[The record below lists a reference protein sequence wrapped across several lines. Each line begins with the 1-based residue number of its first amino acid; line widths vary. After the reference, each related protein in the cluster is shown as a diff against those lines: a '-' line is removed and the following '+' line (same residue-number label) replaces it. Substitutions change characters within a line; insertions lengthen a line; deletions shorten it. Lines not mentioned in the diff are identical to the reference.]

1 MSISLEK
8 FVGYRM
14 DCTKETLDE
23 DGKMEYESFDK
34 FTFEYDA
41 KHYFEKHTEEKW
53 KYDKLKKLDFVFQ
66 DEIIDLWY
74 QEQKS
79 NFFSFIQDGMN
90 GLYSWLVYIENIECP
105 EFFDTF
111 EEDEEKNK
119 SLSLTH
125 EIPKDIE
132 KKMKIIYEIIFD
144 STIEE
149 ASKKEVKYQEMK
161 HFV

>member
-41 KHYFEKHTEEKW
+41 KHYFEKHPEEKW
-53 KYDKLKKLDFVFQ
+53 KYDKLKELDFVFQ

-79 NFFSFIQDGMN
+79 NFFSK
-90 GLYSWLVYIENIECP
+90 P
-105 EFFDTF
+105 
-111 EEDEEKNK
+111 
-119 SLSLTH
+119 
-125 EIPKDIE
+125 
-132 KKMKIIYEIIFD
+132 KKMNLSGGIWGRMVIILLYL
-144 STIEE
+144 TL
-149 ASKKEVKYQEMK
+149 M
-161 HFV
+161 

>member
-8 FVGYRM
+8 FTGYRM

-23 DGKMEYESFDK
+23 DGEMNFEDYDK
-34 FTFEYDA
+34 FIFGYDA
-41 KHYFEKHTEEKW
+41 KHYVESHPEEKW
-53 KYDKLKKLDFVFQ
+53 KYEKLKELGFVFQ
-66 DEIIDLWY
+66 DEIIDSWY
-74 QEQKS
+74 QKQKS

-111 EEDEEKNK
+111 EEDVAKNIA
-119 SLSLTH
+119 LSLTH
-125 EIPKDIE
+125 EVPKDIE
-132 KKMKIIYEIIFD
+132 EKMKRIYEIIFD

-149 ASKKEVKYQEMK
+149 ASKKRIDYQEMK

>member
-8 FVGYRM
+8 FMGYRM
-14 DCTKETLDE
+14 DCTQETLNENGEMNFE
-23 DGKMEYESFDK
+23 DYEQ
-34 FTFEYDA
+34 FTDDYDA
-41 KHYFEKHTEEKW
+41 KLYLEQHPEEKW
-53 KYDKLKKLDFVFQ
+53 KFEKLKELGIVFQ
-66 DEIIDLWY
+66 GDIMRPWY
-74 QEQKS
+74 QTPKN

-111 EEDEEKNK
+111 EEDVEKNIA
-119 SLSLTH
+119 LSLTH
-125 EIPKDIE
+125 KVPKDIE
-132 KKMKIIYEIIFD
+132 EKMKRIYEIIFD

-149 ASKKEVKYQEMK
+149 ASKKEIKYQEMK

>member
-1 MSISLEK
+1 
-8 FVGYRM
+8 
-14 DCTKETLDE
+14 
-23 DGKMEYESFDK
+23 
-34 FTFEYDA
+34 
-41 KHYFEKHTEEKW
+41 
-53 KYDKLKKLDFVFQ
+53 
-66 DEIIDLWY
+66 
-74 QEQKS
+74 
-79 NFFSFIQDGMN
+79 MN

>member
-8 FVGYRM
+8 YMGYRM
-14 DCTKETLDE
+14 DVTKETLDK
-23 DGKMEYESFDK
+23 DGEMNYESFDQ

-41 KHYFEKHTEEKW
+41 THYSEKHPEEKW
-53 KYDKLKKLDFVFQ
+53 KFEKLKELGFVFQ
-66 DEIIDLWY
+66 DKIFGPWN

-90 GLYSWLVYIENIECP
+90 GCYSWIVYIESIECP

-119 SLSLTH
+119 ALSLTYQ
-125 EIPKDIE
+125 IPKDIE
-132 KKMKIIYEIIFD
+132 KKMKKIYEIIFN

-149 ASKKEVKYQEMK
+149 ANKKEVKYQEMK